1 MEKKMTFNYFYGT
14 EADQFSFYRI
24 PKALF
29 TDSYFK
35 DLSSD
40 AKILYGLMLDRMSL
54 SIKNQWFDD
63 KNRAYIYFSIE
74 DIMELLNCGR
84 NKAIKS
90 MRELDDETGIG
101 LIEKRRQ
108 GFGKVKVIYVKTFMP
123 EKTDEKKFGEELKK
137 FKKQTSVENEESTE
151 VYNSNFMKSQNQTS
165 RSLEN
170 KLQEVYISNP
180 NNTNLSDTE
189 MNDNKS
195 NHIISVDEK
204 RFDSDNRSE
213 DYQAYENLVKETI
226 DYESLEVTH
235 HDDMR
240 QVDEIVNLIVETVMC
255 KNDKILIASNWYPA
269 SLVKKKSK
277 ALDLELTSSSIL
289 IETGGKKMKKLLI
302 IYYSWSNGN
311 TERIAKMLQS
321 ETDSD
326 ILKIDTIVPYS
337 GSYDDVVNQGQ
348 NEVQRGYEPEIKP
361 LDINI
366 ADYDVIAVGTPTWW
380 YTMAPAVK
388 TFLHQQDFTGK
399 TVVPFMTNGGWPG
412 HVIKDMKAACK
423 GANVVCDMQIQ
434 FDSTGGS
441 NLETPQ
447 EQINEWIQS
456 VKNLL

>member
-108 GFGKVKVIYVKTFMP
+108 GFGKVNVIYVKTFMP
-123 EKTDEKKFGEELKK
+123 EKTDEKKFDEELQK
-137 FKKQTSVENEESTE
+137 FKKQTSVENEEPA
-151 VYNSNFMKSQNQTS
+151 
-165 RSLEN
+165 
-170 KLQEVYISNP
+170 EVYILNP

-204 RFDSDNRSE
+204 RFDSDNCSE

-269 SLVKKKSK
+269 SLVKKKF
-277 ALDLELTSSSIL
+277 LMLTYSH
-289 IETGGKKMKKLLI
+289 IEYVLHCMR
-302 IYYSWSNGN
+302 GN
-311 TERIAKMLQS
+311 TTK
-321 ETDSD
+321 
-326 ILKIDTIVPYS
+326 
-337 GSYDDVVNQGQ
+337 
-348 NEVQRGYEPEIKP
+348 
-361 LDINI
+361 
-366 ADYDVIAVGTPTWW
+366 
-380 YTMAPAVK
+380 
-388 TFLHQQDFTGK
+388 
-399 TVVPFMTNGGWPG
+399 
-412 HVIKDMKAACK
+412 
-423 GANVVCDMQIQ
+423 
-434 FDSTGGS
+434 
-441 NLETPQ
+441 
-447 EQINEWIQS
+447 
-456 VKNLL
+456 VKNIKKYLLAALFNAPSTMNGYYQAEVNHDMPGLVR

>member
-35 DLSSD
+35 DLSSN

-108 GFGKVKVIYVKTFMP
+108 GFGKVNVIYVKTFMP
-123 EKTDEKKFGEELKK
+123 EKTDEKKFEEELKK
-137 FKKQTSVENEESTE
+137 FKKQTSVENEEST
-151 VYNSNFMKSQNQTS
+151 
-165 RSLEN
+165 
-170 KLQEVYISNP
+170 EVYISNP

-195 NHIISVDEK
+195 NPIISVDEK

-269 SLVKKKSK
+269 SLVKKKF
-277 ALDLELTSSSIL
+277 LMLTYSH
-289 IETGGKKMKKLLI
+289 IEYVLHCM
-302 IYYSWSNGN
+302 SGN
-311 TERIAKMLQS
+311 TTK
-321 ETDSD
+321 
-326 ILKIDTIVPYS
+326 
-337 GSYDDVVNQGQ
+337 
-348 NEVQRGYEPEIKP
+348 
-361 LDINI
+361 
-366 ADYDVIAVGTPTWW
+366 
-380 YTMAPAVK
+380 
-388 TFLHQQDFTGK
+388 
-399 TVVPFMTNGGWPG
+399 
-412 HVIKDMKAACK
+412 
-423 GANVVCDMQIQ
+423 
-434 FDSTGGS
+434 
-441 NLETPQ
+441 
-447 EQINEWIQS
+447 
-456 VKNLL
+456 VKNIKKYLLAALFNAPSTMNGYYQAEVNHDMPGLVR